1 MVVLAA
7 SICTKGGKA
16 VVSRQF
22 VEMPRARIEGLLASF
37 PKLIGASDQHTF
49 VETETVRYVYQPLEE
64 LFMVLVTNKQSNIL
78 QDIDTLH
85 LFARSVSEYCRSLDE
100 REIARQ
106 SFDLI
111 MVFDEIISLGFRE
124 NVGLP
129 QIRTIMEME
138 SHEER
143 VQAEI
148 AKQKEKEAND
158 KAKLMAKQQ
167 EMARREA
174 KQRGYAGGRP
184 SSTGFGSGS
193 AGSFGG
199 AGSGAAGFRAG
210 SPYSEPSVQTTPRP
224 DDRYQSPAPAPS
236 MGKGMQLGRKQKDS
250 AMFDS
255 IKADEGLVD
264 SPQPAAGGGYAAAHA
279 PAVHAEAIHFNIDEK
294 ISVTANK
301 DGGLQSMEVK
311 GDLMLRVNDPS
322 KAQIRVA
329 LRVGQD
335 PNIQY
340 KTHPNVDKQLFT
352 GDSVI
357 GLKDPSKPF
366 PTGSALPVVRW
377 RYVSKDENAVPLA
390 INCWPSPSGNG
401 TSDVNIEYEL
411 QSNTLEL
418 RDVVISI
425 PYPGNGVPTIG
436 DVEGHYQI
444 DRQHHTIEWQL
455 PIIDQSNK
463 SGVLEFS
470 VPSEDVSAFFPIRAT
485 FTSSTTFCEIDVAEV
500 NSIQGES
507 VVFSKEVMLQTEEY
521 VVV

>member
-106 SFDLI
+106 AFNLI

-124 NVGLP
+124 NVGLA

-148 AKQKEKEAND
+148 QKNKEKEAKMALKE
-158 KAKLMAKQQ
+158 KAKQMDRDRRMA
-167 EMARREA
+167 A
-174 KQRGYAGGRP
+174 KGGYSGS
-184 SSTGFGSGS
+184 SSTGFGSAS
-193 AGSFGG
+193 SGG
-199 AGSGAAGFRAG
+199 YGGGPGMAAGYRAG
-210 SPYSEPSVQTTPRP
+210 SPYSEPIVQTSSRP
-224 DDRYQSPAPAPS
+224 DDRYQSPAPSAAAS
-236 MGKGMQLGRKQKDS
+236 GGKGMQLGRKQKD
-250 AMFDS
+250 AAIFDS
-255 IKADEGLVD
+255 IKADEGIVEA
-264 SPQPAAGGGYAAAHA
+264 PQTSGGGGHAATHA
-279 PAVHAEAIHFNIDEK
+279 QAVHTEAVHFNIDEK

-311 GDLMLRVNDPS
+311 GDLILRVNDPN
-322 KAQIRVA
+322 KAHIRVA
-329 LRVGQD
+329 LAMNQD
-335 PNIQY
+335 PAIQY
-340 KTHPNVDKQLFT
+340 KTHPNVDKQLF
-352 GDSVI
+352 GESVI
-357 GLKDPSKPF
+357 ALKDPSKPF
-366 PTGSALPVVRW
+366 PPGQALPVLRW
-377 RYVSKDENAVPLA
+377 RYVSKDESSVPLA

-470 VPSEDVSAFFPIRAT
+470 VPSEDVGAFFPIRAT
-485 FTSSTTFCEIDVAEV
+485 FSAPSTFCQIDVTDV
-500 NSIQGES
+500 NSIQGEG
-507 VVFSKEVMLQTEEY
+507 VAFSKEVALQTEEY